1 MAPASHTIFLA
12 QLSGACGFWVL
23 AWWLFF
29 QAVDA
34 KLPHN
39 ERAPALFG
47 SLVLFAIPIVLF
59 L

>member
-1 MAPASHTIFLA
+1 MAPDSHTIFLA

-29 QAVDA
+29 QAIDG
-34 KLPHN
+34 KLPH
-39 ERAPALFG
+39 EEKAPTMFI